1 MTTLVTGATGN
12 TGRHVVA
19 ELVRRGE
26 GVRALTRDPARAGA
40 VLPDGVELAAGTHT
54 DLATLDDALE
64 GVDRLHLTATAGW
77 TGAGPELVRRAVAAG
92 VRRITVLWGGYVG
105 PVEQAVADAG
115 VEWTRLEPQEF
126 MSNALTWVDSVRSE
140 GVVREAFDL
149 PSAVVHEGDIGAVAA
164 AALLED
170 GHAGRAYNLTGPEA
184 LTPSQRIAMLSA
196 AIGSPV
202 DLVRITREQAVAR
215 LVADGV
221 SRADAEYVVGWHAD
235 PPPAAS
241 TPVDTVEQVLGR
253 PARTFADW
261 LAEHADRFDVPRLR
275 GGVAGVS

>member
-12 TGRHVVA
+12 TGRHVTA

-26 GVRALTRDPARAGA
+26 GVRALTRDPGRAA
-40 VLPDGVELAAGTHT
+40 SVLPDGVELVAGTHT
-54 DLATLDDALE
+54 DLAMLGGALD
-64 GVDRLHLTATAGW
+64 GVDRLHITATAGLVE
-77 TGAGPELVRRAVAAG
+77 TGPELVRRAVAAG

-105 PVEQAVADAG
+105 PVEEAVADSG
-115 VEWTRLEPQEF
+115 VAWTRLEPQEF
-126 MSNALTWVDSVRSE
+126 MSNALTWVDSVRTE
-140 GVVREAFDL
+140 GVVREPFDL

-170 GHAGRAYNLTGPEA
+170 GHAGKAYNLTGPEA
-184 LTPSQRIAMLSA
+184 LRTSERVALLSA
-196 AIGSPV
+196 AIGHPV

-221 SRADAEYVVGWHAD
+221 SPADAEYVVGWHAD
-235 PPPAAS
+235 PPAAS
-241 TPVDTVEQVLGR
+241 WTPVDTVAQVLGR

-261 LAEHADRFDVPRLR
+261 LAEHADRFDVPRL
-275 GGVAGVS
+275 AS